1 LKDVL
6 SHLLVKV
13 CKNLEN
19 LVAINEECPQKLNCF
34 LPKGKF
40 FDKVIK
46 KFFIILHTLTYKNH
60 DFLGWA
66 KLHLEKNVK
75 FGTRSCMQTP

>member
-6 SHLLVKV
+6 SHLLIRV
-13 CKNLEN
+13 CKNLKN
-19 LVAINEECPQKLNCF
+19 LVAINEECPQKKKKKN

-46 KFFIILHTLTYKNH
+46 INSSFYTPKFIETMISYVGLNLIPQK
-60 DFLGWA
+60 
-66 KLHLEKNVK
+66 
-75 FGTRSCMQTP
+75 M

>member
-6 SHLLVKV
+6 SPPLIKV

-19 LVAINEECPQKLNCF
+19 LVAINEECPQKILKYF
-34 LPKGKF
+34 PKGKF

-46 KFFIILHTLTYKNH
+46 KKFILLHTLTYRNH
-60 DFLGWA
+60 DFLCWG
-66 KLHLEKNVK
+66 KLHLEKIVK
-75 FGTRSCMQTP
+75 FGTRSCTQTP

>member
-6 SHLLVKV
+6 SPPLIKV

-19 LVAINEECPQKLNCF
+19 LVAINEECPQKF
-34 LPKGKF
+34 LKYFPKGKF

-46 KFFIILHTLTYKNH
+46 KNSSSY
-60 DFLGWA
+60 
-66 KLHLEKNVK
+66 
-75 FGTRSCMQTP
+75 TP